1 MRTRLTGLI
10 APLLFLSLAPAAL
23 CPASFAMAQPDGVP
37 ADVQRARKLMKDG
50 KLPEAAAALE
60 AMVAK
65 DSDRPLAWQSLGM
78 CYHRMKN
85 WEKAI
90 AAHTRAAEFEEVRK
104 ESLYNVACAK
114 AMSGDKPGAVLAL
127 RKAVEAGFSDAG
139 VLTRDEDLLSLRDDK
154 DFRAIQNAMAANAA
168 DAGPAAGP
176 GDKRAIVEGALGAKL
191 DAAVLEA
198 GQKSGFSGTILVA
211 KEGTIILHK
220 GYGLAD
226 RAKSTPIDADSVFSI
241 GSVTKAFT
249 AAAILALEQDGKL
262 SVSDPISK
270 HLSGIPADKA
280 GITIHHLLTHSAG
293 TIDYIDRPGEG
304 GDFAPIQKAEAF
316 KRIMESPLL
325 FAPGQRS
332 EYSNGGYVL
341 LAMVI
346 ESASGDTYPH
356 FVRER
361 LFKRA
366 GMSSS
371 GFYGETTWE
380 DSRVARGYGRR
391 DVNGAKAP
399 NQWPSPTWALIGS
412 GGIVSSASDLNTWML
427 AMESDRVLNA
437 AARAK
442 MFTAHVPL
450 GAGGGGEGYGWMI
463 GQSRRGTP
471 VRNVGGAN
479 EFGFG
484 ANIFRY
490 VEENVTL
497 IVTCNAGSPDALE
510 PVSGALRLAIFD

>member
-1 MRTRLTGLI
+1 MRTGLTGLI
-10 APLLFLSLAPAAL
+10 APFLFLSLTPTAL
-23 CPASFAMAQPDGVP
+23 CPASHAMAQPDGVP
-37 ADVQRARKLMKDG
+37 ADVQHARKLMKDG
-50 KLPEAAAALE
+50 KLPEAASALE

-65 DSDRPLAWQSLGM
+65 DADRPLAWQTLGT

-104 ESLYNVACAK
+104 ESLYNLACAK
-114 AMSGDKPGAVLAL
+114 AMSGDKPGALQAL

-139 VLTRDEDLLSLRDDK
+139 VLARDEDLQSLRDDK

-168 DAGPAAGP
+168 DAGPTAGP
-176 GDKRAIVEGALGAKL
+176 GGKGAIVEGALGAKL
-191 DAAVLEA
+191 DAAVIEA
-198 GQKSGFSGTILVA
+198 GEKAGFSGTILVA
-211 KEGTIILHK
+211 KEGKIILHK

-226 RAKSTPIDADSVFSI
+226 RAKLTPIDTDSVFSI

-249 AAAILALEQDGKL
+249 AAAILALEQVGKL

-270 HLSGIPADKA
+270 YLPGIPADKV

-293 TIDYIDRPGEG
+293 TIDYVDRPGEG
-304 GDFAPIQKAEAF
+304 GDFAPIQKAEAL

-325 FAPGQRS
+325 FAPGLKS

-341 LAMVI
+341 LAMIV
-346 ESASGDTYPH
+346 ESASGDTFQH

-371 GFYGETTWE
+371 GFYGETAWADT
-380 DSRVARGYGRR
+380 RVARGYGRR
-391 DVNGAKAP
+391 DVNGARAP
-399 NQWPSPTWALIGS
+399 NQWPSPTWALVGS
-412 GGIVSSASDLNTWML
+412 GGIVSSATDLNAWML
-427 AMESDRVLNA
+427 AMEDDRVLNA

-484 ANIFRY
+484 ANVFRY

-497 IVTCNAGSPDALE
+497 ILNCNAGSPDALE
-510 PVSGALRLAIFD
+510 PVSRAVRLAVFE